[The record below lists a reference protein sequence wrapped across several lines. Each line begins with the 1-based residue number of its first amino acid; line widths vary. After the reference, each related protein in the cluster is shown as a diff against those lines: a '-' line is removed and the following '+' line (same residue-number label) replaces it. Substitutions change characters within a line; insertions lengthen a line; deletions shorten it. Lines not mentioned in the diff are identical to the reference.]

1 MSEPP
6 VLPELIADDGRHEPG
21 RRRAGRKQ
29 RSGCLPILLVIV
41 LFVAV
46 TAWFARGA
54 ISDVRDMFAGAEDYS
69 GPGEG
74 EVTVVIDPG
83 QSVASMGA
91 ELEELDVVASSEA
104 FVEAAAANDR
114 STSIQA
120 GTYLM
125 KKKMKA
131 EDAVEVLVDPGNVVT
146 TTVTIPEGF
155 TVDQIVA
162 RLAEE
167 TEFSA
172 RQFERLL
179 DRPKAINLPSYAGG
193 NPEGYLFP
201 ATYNFSPADKPVD
214 MLREM
219 VARYEQ
225 ALGDNDIEA
234 VGASLGEGYTPE
246 EIMTVASLVEAEGRG
261 DDMPKIARA
270 IYNRLELPNGGGTNG
285 LLQIDASVLYALGT
299 RDPSKLIAPLADLTD
314 SPYNTYAHPGLPP
327 GPIGSPGE
335 QAIQAALN
343 PAEGDWVYWVTVD
356 CDGTTEFSATLEE
369 HNQHEPLDPSTC

>member
-1 MSEPP
+1 MSES
-6 VLPELIADDGRHEPG
+6 VLSDMTDGSHDPG
-21 RRRAGRKQ
+21 RRRAPRKP
-29 RSGCLPILLVIV
+29 RSSCLPILVVTVIFCLV
-41 LFVAV
+41 AG
-46 TAWFARGA
+46 WFARGA
-54 ISDVRDMFAGAEDYS
+54 ISDVRDMFSGPEDYA

-74 EVTVVIDPG
+74 EVMVVVDPG
-83 QSVASMGA
+83 QSVSSMGT

-114 STSIQA
+114 STGIQA

-131 EDAVEVLVDPGNVVT
+131 ADAVGVLVDPANVVT
-146 TTVTIPEGF
+146 TAVTIPEGF

-162 RLAEE
+162 RLAKQ
-167 TEFSA
+167 TEFPA
-172 RQFERLL
+172 RQFEEALS
-179 DRPKAINLPSYAGG
+179 RPRAIGLPSYAKG
-193 NPEGYLFP
+193 NPEGFLFP
-201 ATYNFSPADKPVD
+201 ATYTFSPVDKPVD
-214 MLREM
+214 MLKKM
-219 VARYEQ
+219 IARYEQ

-246 EIMTVASLVEAEGRG
+246 EVMTVASLVEAEGRG
-261 DDMPKIARA
+261 EDMPRIARS
-270 IYNRLELPNGGGTNG
+270 IYNRLELPDGGGTNG

-299 RDPSKLIAPLADLTD
+299 RDPSKLIAPLSDLTD
-314 SPYNTYAHPGLPP
+314 SPYNTYLHPGLPP

-335 QAIQAALN
+335 DAIQAALN

-356 CDGTTEFSATLEE
+356 CDGTTEFSTTLEE